1 MLLPNTAP
9 QLNRRKRP
17 RKQVLPGSV
26 APELASSQSPVTG
39 AFAALRHLN
48 FRWFYIGQLLSLTGA
63 WMQSTA
69 QGWLV
74 LELTDSAFLLGLTT
88 AAGSLPILLFTLYAG
103 VAADRMDKRRIILT
117 AQIAAAVLAITLAVL
132 VDGGWA
138 TYALVLTIA
147 FLLGITHA
155 FEVPT
160 RQAFFVDLV
169 GKRDLPNAIALNSIA
184 FNATRVVGPAVAGF
198 LIASVGIAACFYAN
212 AVSYLAVI
220 AALLLIRLP
229 KFQRSPQTSS
239 TLEGLAEGFGFLRRE
254 RRASALIGLIAAIS
268 ILAFPYAMLLPV
280 FARDVLQVGPR
291 GLGWLLSATGAGAML
306 GGIVV
311 AAWGS
316 RVPRGRLLVIA
327 SLAFTLLLAGFSLS
341 RSLPLSMLLL
351 AGMGFTMILNNA
363 TLNALL
369 QGLVPD
375 DLRGRVMAVYVFM
388 FLGMTPIGSL
398 QAGVL
403 ARWWGAPGALL
414 AGAALLFVILVL
426 VWTRIPELRRLR

>member
-1 MLLPNTAP
+1 MFPPNTAP
-9 QLNRRKRP
+9 EIDRRRRP
-17 RKQVLPGSV
+17 RQQLLPGSV
-26 APELASSQSPVTG
+26 VPELASARAPATH

-48 FRWFYIGQLLSLTGA
+48 FRWFYFGQLLSLTGA

-74 LELTDSAFLLGLTT
+74 LELTDSAFLLGVMT
-88 AAGSLPILLFTLYAG
+88 AAGSLPVLLFTLYAG
-103 VAADRMDKRRIILT
+103 VAADRMDKRRIILA
-117 AQIAAAVLAITLAVL
+117 AQIAAGILALVLAVL
-132 VDGGWA
+132 VDSGQI

-147 FLLGITHA
+147 FLLGITQA

-169 GKRDLPNAIALNSIA
+169 GKQDLPNAIALNSTA
-184 FNATRVVGPAVAGF
+184 FNATRVVGPAIAGF

-220 AALLLIRLP
+220 AALLVMRLP
-229 KFQRSPQTSS
+229 EFRRPPQVTS
-239 TLEGLAEGFGFLRRE
+239 TLDGLAEGFGFLRRE

-280 FARDVLQVGPR
+280 FARDVLHAGPR
-291 GLGWLLSATGAGAML
+291 GLGWLLSATGAGAMA
-306 GGIVV
+306 GGIAV
-311 AAWGS
+311 AAWGN
-316 RVPRGRLLVIA
+316 RIPRGRLLVVA
-327 SLAFTLLLAGFSLS
+327 SLAFTLLLAAFSLS
-341 RSLPLSMLLL
+341 RSLPLSMVLL

-414 AGAALLFVILVL
+414 AGAAALFAILVV
-426 VWTRIPELRRLR
+426 VWTRIPELRRLP

>member
-1 MLLPNTAP
+1 MLSPNTAP
-9 QLNRRKRP
+9 QANRRKRP
-17 RKQVLPGSV
+17 RAQVLPGSL
-26 APELASSQSPVTG
+26 APELTSSESSGTG

-48 FRWFYIGQLLSLTGA
+48 FRWFYLGQLLSLTGA

-74 LELTDSAFLLGLTT
+74 LELTDSAFLLGLMT
-88 AAGSLPILLFTLYAG
+88 AAGSVPVLLFTLYAG

-132 VDGGWA
+132 VDSGRV
-138 TYALVLTIA
+138 TYALVLAIA
-147 FLLGITHA
+147 FLLGITQA

-169 GKRDLPNAIALNSIA
+169 GKRDLPNAIALNSTA
-184 FNATRVVGPAVAGF
+184 FNATRVVGPAIAGF
-198 LIASVGIAACFYAN
+198 MIASVGIAACFYAN

-229 KFQRSPQTSS
+229 QFQRPPQVTS
-239 TLEGLAEGFGFLRRE
+239 TWEGLQEGFGFLRRE

-291 GLGWLLSATGAGAML
+291 GLGWLLSATGAGAMI
-306 GGIVV
+306 GGIAV
-311 AAWGS
+311 AAWGN

-341 RSLPLSMLLL
+341 RSLPLSMVLL

-369 QGLVPD
+369 QGLIPD

-414 AGAALLFVILVL
+414 VGAAVLFVILVT

>member
-1 MLLPNTAP
+1 
-9 QLNRRKRP
+9 
-17 RKQVLPGSV
+17 VLPGSE
-26 APELASSQSPVTG
+26 AADLASSTAPVRG

-48 FRWFYIGQLLSLTGA
+48 FRWFYLGQLLSLTGA

-117 AQIAAAVLAITLAVL
+117 AQIAAGVLAITLAVL
-132 VDGGWA
+132 VDSGRA
-138 TYALVLTIA
+138 TYALVLAIA
-147 FLLGITHA
+147 FLLGITQA

-184 FNATRVVGPAVAGF
+184 FNATRVVGPAIAGF

-229 KFQRSPQTSS
+229 ALKPLPQTTS

-268 ILAFPYAMLLPV
+268 ILALPYAMLLPV
-280 FARDVLQVGPR
+280 FARDVLHAGPR
-291 GLGWLLSATGAGAML
+291 GLGWLLSATGGGAML
-306 GGIVV
+306 GGIAV

-316 RVPRGRLLVIA
+316 RVPRGRLLVTA
-327 SLAFTLLLAGFSLS
+327 SLAFTLLLAAFSLS
-341 RSLPLSMLLL
+341 RSLPLSMVLL

-388 FLGMTPIGSL
+388 FLGMTPVGSL

-414 AGAALLFVILVL
+414 AGAAVLFLILVL
-426 VWTRIPELRRLR
+426 VWTRIPELRRLS